1 MCIRDRIDRHP
12 FPGPGLAIRILCQR
26 EPYMEKDFA
35 ETQVLTRLVVNFH
48 EMVEKVGGELRILV
62 KTHAHYLLTLVVVK
76 LKIRVLP

>member
-1 MCIRDRIDRHP
+1 
-12 FPGPGLAIRILCQR
+12 
-26 EPYMEKDFA
+26 MEKDFA

-62 KTHAHYLLTLVVVK
+62 ITHAHYLHTLVVVK